1 MNFDKNYLLC
11 SHCKQDVGSGRVYV
25 EWSTGDTFED
35 PAIRAELDRDGCVAE
50 MFCSWECAGR
60 WFNRGR
66 PPRKAAQA
74 GQDLH
79 PQQ

>member
-1 MNFDKNYLLC
+1 MTFDNDYSLC
-11 SHCKQDVGSGRVYV
+11 SQCKQNAGSDRLYV
-25 EWSTGDTFED
+25 EWSFED
-35 PAIRAELDRDGCVAE
+35 PGIRAELDRDGCVAE

-60 WFNRGR
+60 WFSRGR
-66 PPRKAAQA
+66 PPRKATQA